1 MIKFILKKTVFRK
14 YDKETQDHLIPLL
27 RKKYT
32 TIWFCFFMFHFLNFI
47 FPMLL
52 LYFAVN
58 GKEFDS
64 VYNIV
69 LGIAISLYALG
80 WLIFYKFYTR
90 EIIIFSTFTLPDKLY
105 NRLYAQRGKAISK
118 HDFEKIKQENNDLYQ
133 YITSH
138 MCYGYCYSIC
148 FDILAVLKNG
158 NIKFLAVRRL
168 DGDYEKTETYTMH
181 VLYENN
187 GWTFD
192 TYNQRQYPVE
202 KNIALHKAVIYK
214 DFSYEDIKGLSYEEF
229 RDKNYEE
236 FAKWCKEHDC
246 WQNWNND
253 D

>member
-1 MIKFILKKTVFRK
+1 MIKFILRKTVFKK

-32 TIWFCFFMFHFLNFI
+32 TIWFCFFIFHFILYLA
-47 FPMLL
+47 PMLL
-52 LYFAVN
+52 LGLAVN

-69 LGIAISLYALG
+69 LGIAIVIYNCVFLFFYA
-80 WLIFYKFYTR
+80 FYTR
-90 EIIIFSTFTLPDKLY
+90 EIIEFSTVTLPDKLY

-118 HDFEKIKQENNDLYQ
+118 QDFKKIEQENYDLYQ
-133 YITSH
+133 VITTSLCH
-138 MCYGYCYSIC
+138 GYCYGIC
-148 FDILAVLKNG
+148 FEILKVLKSG
-158 NIKFLAVRRL
+158 NIKFLAVKKL
-168 DGDYEKTETYTMH
+168 NSEDGKETHTMH

-192 TYNQRQYPVE
+192 TYNQRQYTIE

-214 DFSYEDIKGLSYEEF
+214 DFSYEDIKGLTYDEF
-229 RDKNYEE
+229 RDKNYKEL
-236 FAKWCKEHDC
+236 AKWCEQHDC
-246 WQNWNND
+246 WQNWNKKD